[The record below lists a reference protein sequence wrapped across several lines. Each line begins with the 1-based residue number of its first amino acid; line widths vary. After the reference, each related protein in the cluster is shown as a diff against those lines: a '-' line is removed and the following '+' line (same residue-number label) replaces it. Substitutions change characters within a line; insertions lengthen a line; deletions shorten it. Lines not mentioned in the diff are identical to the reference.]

1 MALIVVVPVRFP
13 RVNPAPIRAADA
25 SSVVEPT
32 IVGTDA
38 EPGKEARTLVPA
50 AMVIGQISIQRSCPA
65 IVARAPVVTAP
76 YANTRPATCASAPVE
91 NAAPTDQ

>member
-13 RVNPAPIRAADA
+13 RVNPDA
-25 SSVVEPT
+25 TRSPDATVVVEPT

-50 AMVIGQISIQRSCPA
+50 AIVIGQISIQRSCPA

-76 YANTRPATCASAPVE
+76 
-91 NAAPTDQ
+91 